1 MKDLF
6 RMCGR
11 DDQQGAIAANYML
24 DVLKAKKIA
33 VIHDKDTYGGGWP
46 MPPARRWRSG
56 APKKCCTKA
65 SPAVKKTL
73 TPGDQDRRPQAGR
86 GLFWRLPP

>member
-33 VIHDKDTYGGGWP
+33 VIHDKDTYGQGLADATR
-46 MPPARRWRSG
+46 ARRWRSG
-56 APKKCCTKA
+56 VPKKCCTKA
-65 SPAVKKTL
+65 FPAVKKTL
-73 TPGDQDRRPQAGR
+73 TP
-86 GLFWRLPP
+86 W